1 VWARDVWKR
10 LPVALRDALPA
21 WVLARVLVVA
31 GYAAARFVVDK
42 FPNGA
47 LARGS
52 FVTFIPWDGVQYEA
66 IVRHGYAVDPDLY
79 RFFPLYP
86 LAARALDVVSP
97 GGADLALVLLANACS
112 LAFVLLLHVLVR
124 RETGDRDLARRSV
137 WFASLAPAAYVLVWG
152 YSEAL
157 FLLLAVATFVTLRRR
172 QFVAAAGLGALAA
185 LTRPTGL
192 IIAIPAAIEA
202 GRGLRGA
209 DWRGWLTRA
218 LAVVGPFVGTAGYL
232 LWVRGETGDFF
243 DPYSIQADRNFRG
256 ATVDPVTGVR
266 EALTQFL
273 DHDRV
278 GPLLHVAWAVV
289 AIALVVVV
297 LRTLPISYGAFAAA
311 IVVLALSAEKLDSF
325 ERYAFAAFPL
335 VIGAAMLVRNKK
347 LETLVFT
354 LSGAA
359 MTLYTTL
366 ALLGVY
372 LP

>member
-1 VWARDVWKR
+1 MSARDLWKR

-21 WVLARVLVVA
+21 WILARVLVVA

-52 FVTFIPWDGVQYEA
+52 FVTFIPWDGVQYDL
-66 IVRHGYAVDPDLY
+66 IVRHGYSYDPDLY
-79 RFFPLYP
+79 RFFPLFP
-86 LAARALDVVSP
+86 LVGRALDAVTP
-97 GGADLALVLLANACS
+97 AGADVALVLLANACS

-124 RETGDRDLARRSV
+124 RETADADLARRSV

-157 FLLLAVATFVTLRRR
+157 FLLLAVATFLVLRRR

-185 LTRPTGL
+185 FARPTGL
-192 IIAIPAAIEA
+192 LIAIPAAIEA
-202 GRGLRGA
+202 WRGLRGA
-209 DWRGWLTRA
+209 SWRGWLTRA
-218 LAVVGPFVGTAGYL
+218 LAVVGPFVGTAVYL

-243 DPYSIQADRNFRG
+243 DPYSIQANRNFRG
-256 ATVDPVTGVR
+256 GTVDPVTGVR
-266 EALTQFL
+266 QALTQFF

-278 GPLLHVAWAVV
+278 GPLLHVGWAVV
-289 AIALVVVV
+289 AIALVVVA
-297 LRTLPISYGAFAAA
+297 LRKLPVSYGAFAGAVV
-311 IVVLALSAEKLDSF
+311 IVALSSRKLDSF

-335 VIGAAMLVRNKK
+335 VIAAGMLVRNRK

-359 MTLYTTL
+359 MCLYTTL
-366 ALLGVY
+366 AMLGVY

>member
-1 VWARDVWKR
+1 
-10 LPVALRDALPA
+10 
-21 WVLARVLVVA
+21 VVT

-52 FVTFIPWDGVQYEA
+52 FVSFIPWDGIQYEA

-86 LAARALDVVSP
+86 LAARALDAVTP
-97 GGADLALVLLANACS
+97 GGADVALVLLANACS

-124 RETGDRDLARRSV
+124 RETGDVDLARRSV

-157 FLLLAVATFVTLRRR
+157 FLLLAVATFLVLRRG
-172 QFVAAAGLGALAA
+172 QFAAAAGLGALAA

-192 IIAIPAAIEA
+192 IIALPAAVEA
-202 GRGLRGA
+202 SRGLREA
-209 DWRGWLTRA
+209 HWRGWLTRA
-218 LAVVGPFVGTAGYL
+218 LAIVGPFVGTAAYL
-232 LWVRGETGDFF
+232 VWVRDETGDFF
-243 DPYSIQADRNFRG
+243 EPYSIQADRNFRG

-266 EALTQFL
+266 EALEQFF

-278 GPLLHVAWAVV
+278 GPLLHVGWAVL

-297 LRTLPISYGAFAAA
+297 FRTLPVSYGAFAAA
-311 IVVLALSAEKLDSF
+311 IVALALSAEKLDSF

-335 VIGAAMLVRNKK
+335 VIAAGMLVRNRK

-366 ALLGVY
+366 AMLGVY